1 MLKTWQLH
9 ELPARATPF
18 TWTTLQVVL
27 GYTHSISSQTSL
39 GLLLAFKCLLRTGEL
54 LGVTNKDIIVSP
66 DQSSILVRLGLTKTA
81 SRNPSSGT
89 VHVIDTVLARL
100 LSEWQNQVAWDAP
113 LIPFS
118 ASKFRIFFQQVL
130 SACGLQD
137 LNLKP
142 YSLRRGG
149 ATDMWIS
156 THSYNL
162 VQHTGRWTSERV
174 MKQYIDDSTALLSN
188 MRVTLSPKQRSFI
201 TLWQKIS
208 HVEPPASWQS
218 RGRGR
223 KRTR

>member
-1 MLKTWQLH
+1 
-9 ELPARATPF
+9 
-18 TWTTLQVVL
+18 
-27 GYTHSISSQTSL
+27 
-39 GLLLAFKCLLRTGEL
+39 
-54 LGVTNKDIIVSP
+54 
-66 DQSSILVRLGLTKTA
+66 
-81 SRNPSSGT
+81 
-89 VHVIDTVLARL
+89 
-100 LSEWQNQVAWDAP
+100 
-113 LIPFS
+113 
-118 ASKFRIFFQQVL
+118 
-130 SACGLQD
+130 
-137 LNLKP
+137 
-142 YSLRRGG
+142 
-149 ATDMWIS
+149 MWIS